1 MHAFLFRAL
10 GYGLLFWGVTGCQ
23 SALDKQ
29 GYAHDPFEDTNRLIF
44 DFNQKLDRV
53 VLKPTATVYQTVMPD
68 FAEAGVR
75 NVMGNLEDVGS
86 LANSV
91 LQLKFEQSLKL
102 SARIIS
108 NTIFGLGGLFDV
120 ATPMNHP
127 KIKTDFGAT
136 LAHYGFESGAFI
148 MIPMLGPSTLRDAFG
163 RSVDGLTTYPMA
175 YTDVATRATVSITE
189 KIQQRADL
197 LGKEGLIEQSPD
209 PYATMRDA
217 WLQHRFGQLGFVIEE
232 PDFEENGFDEPAA
245 SPPPSDHQSALP
257 EGATP

>member
-1 MHAFLFRAL
+1 MNTTNLLRPLYRRFCGLIIIL
-10 GYGLLFWGVTGCQ
+10 GLSACQ
-23 SALDKQ
+23 SALDKE

-44 DFNQKLDRV
+44 DFNQKLDTT
-53 VLKPTATVYQTVMPD
+53 VLRPVATVYQTVMPD
-68 FAEAGVR
+68 FAETGVR
-75 NVMGNLEDVGS
+75 NVIGNLEDVGS
-86 LANSV
+86 LANSM

-102 SARIIS
+102 TARIIS

-136 LAHYGFESGAFI
+136 LAHYGVESGAFI
-148 MIPMLGPSTLRDAFG
+148 MLPVLGPSTFRDAFG
-163 RSVDGLTTYPMA
+163 RSVDGLTTNPMA

-189 KIQQRADL
+189 KVQQRADL

-217 WLQHRFGQLGFVIEE
+217 WLQHRFGQLGFKIEE
-232 PDFEENGFDEPAA
+232 PDFDE
-245 SPPPSDHQSALP
+245 SALP
-257 EGATP
+257 ESQTP